1 MVDLRLRSEEA
12 REAYLEGVRAG
23 LEYAAYRL
31 EQKNDE
37 TSTKCMIDLFRQ
49 MQHAVHLVV
58 APPRS
63 ENA

>member
-1 MVDLRLRSEEA
+1 MVDLRFRSDEA

-37 TSTKCMIDLFRQ
+37 TSIKCMIDLFRD
-49 MQHAVHLVV
+49 MQHQVHLVV
-58 APPRS
+58 SAARS
-63 ENA
+63 QDA